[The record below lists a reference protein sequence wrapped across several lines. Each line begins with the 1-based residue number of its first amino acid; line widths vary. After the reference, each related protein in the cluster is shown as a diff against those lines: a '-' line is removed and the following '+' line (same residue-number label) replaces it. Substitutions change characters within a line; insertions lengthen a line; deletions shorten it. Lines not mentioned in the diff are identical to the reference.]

1 MRRKLLEAIPFDQV
15 REPIQRP
22 HWPQF
27 PSARAPP
34 QKLGCPVDDLIG
46 NGRDYG
52 NVGDHSVEQHG
63 DTASG
68 SITSL
73 GAMSPTLFL
82 SKQ

>member
-1 MRRKLLEAIPFDQV
+1 LAPVPFGK
-15 REPIQRP
+15 
-22 HWPQF
+22 
-27 PSARAPP
+27 SAST
-34 QKLGCPVDDLIG
+34 KLGCPVDDLIG
-46 NGRDYG
+46 NGRDCG